1 MKKQDLTKLSKA
13 DELSI
18 AAIQEEVLVELE
30 NILKTSRHK
39 DNFRFDRRLLTYD
52 RRKQVRKKVNKI
64 LKKYN
69 DRLENVVEEMLDYNE
84 KDELIEFINMNLPAR
99 IKQDKEKEEHKEY
112 LRLKKKFE
120 K

>member
-1 MKKQDLTKLSKA
+1 MTSRIFEIHCECSENQIMKKQDLTKLSKA

-99 IKQDKEKEEHKEY
+99 IKTS
-112 LRLKKKFE
+112 
-120 K
+120 